1 MARDHGDGPGNRIAI
16 LSDVHGNAV
25 ALRAV
30 LADAET
36 AGVDLIAVA
45 GDMIGFGPSPDDVV
59 DLLLARGA
67 RMIRGNHEQDYVSP
81 YSRQELPLDWR
92 TSPYRA
98 HYWAMDR
105 LGSERRAFLA
115 RLPDRLLLDET
126 TLVIHGS
133 PRHVRD
139 AVLAWTPDDELEAM
153 FAGESARLVFNG
165 HTHRPL
171 IRDIPSR
178 RLVNVGS
185 AGFSLDGDKRASY
198 ALATRRGSDNWS
210 VELRRVP
217 FDLEAALAAYDGG
230 MREIDPG
237 FVGIMGRW
245 LETGRD
251 FYGPWIRHSRD
262 IPEADREAALR
273 RFLDEFPGASR

>member
-1 MARDHGDGPGNRIAI
+1 MTVNKNEALGTRVAI

-30 LADAET
+30 LADVET
-36 AGVDLIAVA
+36 EGVERIAVA
-45 GDMIGFGPSPDDVV
+45 GDMVGFGPSSDDVV

-81 YSRQELPLDWR
+81 YATRELPRDWR
-92 TSPYRA
+92 TSPHRA
-98 HYWAMDR
+98 HFWTMDR
-105 LGSERRAFLA
+105 LGPERRAFVA
-115 RLPDRLLLDET
+115 RLPDRLLLDDS
-126 TLVIHGS
+126 TLVVHGS

-139 AVLAWTPDDELEAM
+139 AVLAWTPDEELEAM
-153 FAGESARLVFNG
+153 FAGDSAQLVFNG

-185 AGFSLDGDKRASY
+185 AGFSLDGDVRASY
-198 ALATRRGSDNWS
+198 AIATHLCADKWS
-210 VELRRVP
+210 VELRRVSY
-217 FDLEAALAAYDGG
+217 DLEAVLLAYDEG
-230 MREIDPG
+230 MREVDPG
-237 FVGIMGRW
+237 FVAIMRRW

-251 FYGPWIRHSRD
+251 FFGPWLRRSRD
-262 IPEADREAALR
+262 IPEADREDALR

>member
-1 MARDHGDGPGNRIAI
+1 MTRDQCDAPGGRIAI
-16 LSDVHGNAV
+16 LSDIHGNAV

-30 LADAET
+30 LADVEA
-36 AGVDLIAVA
+36 AGVERIAVA

-67 RMIRGNHEQDYVSP
+67 LMIRGNHEQDYVSP
-81 YSRQELPLDWR
+81 FATRELPSDWR
-92 TSPYRA
+92 TSPLRA
-98 HYWAMDR
+98 HYWTMDR
-105 LGSERRAFLA
+105 LGPERRAFLA

-139 AVLAWTPDDELEAM
+139 AVLAWTPDEELETM
-153 FAGESARLVFNG
+153 FAGDSARLVFNG

-171 IRDIPSR
+171 VRDIPSR

-185 AGFSLDGDKRASY
+185 AGFSLDGDTRASY
-198 ALATRRGSDNWS
+198 AIATRHGPDNWS
-210 VELRRVP
+210 VELRRVA
-217 FDLEAALAAYDGG
+217 FNLEAALAAYGDGIWEVD
-230 MREIDPG
+230 RG
-237 FVGIMGRW
+237 FVAIMRRW

-251 FYGPWIRHSRD
+251 FFGPWLRRSRD
-262 IPEADREAALR
+262 IPEAERDAALR
-273 RFLDEFPGASR
+273 RFLDEFPGAPR